1 MEMVVGYVGAAASKS
16 VLLSLIILATASL
29 LADRVLVGHRVEE
42 GLEFVVVQA
51 LGQCPVHAG
60 HARVAGY
67 LADSGFGDAEG
78 GTDLTGAQGPAV
90 QQLQCVS

>member
-1 MEMVVGYVGAAASKS
+1 MVFLPKQLQRHARSAQFAVDVGVVGFKVPG
-16 VLLSLIILATASL
+16 LA
-29 LADRVLVGHRVEE
+29 RHGWLVEP